1 GRRADPVQCR
11 IRHAAGGGSGADPHP
26 GRADGGQAPAGRTH
40 PHHRRR
46 PQQVLGRAPR
56 PGRRLW
62 RLQLLRL
69 RRPGPTHPQEAIAPV
84 GAAEA
89 AKGEKGTSLRSP
101 TAHILETALALQ
113 RAPGERF
120 RLRERPLPEGLVHVL
135 EIASGSPQALAAAA
149 AETGHDEQELLEA
162 VRFYLEQVL
171 FATEDADAYRV
182 LGLAHDAP
190 QDTIRIH
197 HRWLQRWL
205 HPDRAQAGDA
215 TVFATRVNQAW
226 AQLRTPELRHDYDVR
241 LAEARL
247 AGGDA
252 PLPADTVHRWEQID
266 MPAPSHGGRSR
277 WLLAAALVACAVLAV
292 LVFRHQETMAP
303 WEQDESGAVTAANPG
318 PEMDDRD
325 VGVLAAELMRP
336 VEVVG
341 AEAGTGNGEQGTVEV
356 SRVAVVVPE
365 VVPPE
370 AKAVPVHAVAPA
382 PAAPVPVLRKLQA

>member
-1 GRRADPVQCR
+1 FVC
-11 IRHAAGGGSGADPHP
+11 
-26 GRADGGQAPAGRTH
+26 DGEWGNF
-40 PHHRRR
+40 
-46 PQQVLGRAPR
+46 
-56 PGRRLW
+56 
-62 RLQLLRL
+62 LRL
-69 RRPGPTHPQEAIAPV
+69 VTV
-84 GAAEA
+84 
-89 AKGEKGTSLRSP
+89 
-101 TAHILETALALQ
+101 HILETALALQ

-120 RLRERPLPEGLVHVL
+120 RLRERPLPDGIVHVL

-171 FATEDADAYRV
+171 FAAEDADAYRV

-190 QDTIRIH
+190 HETIRVH
-197 HRWLQRWL
+197 HPWLQRWL

-252 PLPADTVHRWEQID
+252 PLPADTVHRWEQLD
-266 MPAPSHGGRSR
+266 VPAASHGGRSR

-292 LVFRHQETMAP
+292 LIFRHQETMAP
-303 WEQDESGAVTAANPG
+303 WEQDESGAVTATNPG

-336 VEVVG
+336 VEEAK
-341 AEAGTGNGEQGTVEV
+341 AEAGTGNGEQGMEV
-356 SRVAVVVPE
+356 VPLVAAVVPE
-365 VVPPE
+365 VAAPQE
-370 AKAVPVHAVAPA
+370 AKLVP
-382 PAAPVPVLRKLQA
+382 

>member
-1 GRRADPVQCR
+1 GPQLRPAGQAHAADRRRPAQSVPAQGGRSAQRDRAEQPAVGCGQHQRGDPGHRRPAPEDPARRSAAAEPGRVAGRQQADLAADGGRGKLRPGGDRRPAGARPGRRADPVQCR

-26 GRADGGQAPAGRTH
+26 GRADGGQAPAGRTR

-69 RRPGPTHPQEAIAPV
+69 WRPGPTHPQEAITPV

-101 TAHILETALALQ
+101 TAHIPETALALQ

-120 RLRERPLPEGLVHVL
+120 RLRERPLPDGLVHVL

-149 AETGHDEQELLEA
+149 AETGHAEQELLDA

-171 FATEDADAYRV
+171 FAAEDADAYRV
-182 LGLAHDAP
+182 LGLARDAP
-190 QDTIRIH
+190 QDTIRVH

-226 AQLRTPELRHDYDVR
+226 AQLRTPALRHDYAVR

-247 AGGDA
+247 ASGDA
-252 PLPADTVHRWEQID
+252 PLPADTVHRWEQVD
-266 MPAPSHGGRSR
+266 APAASHGGRSR
-277 WLLAAALVACAVLAV
+277 WLLAAALAACAVLAV
-292 LVFRHQETMAP
+292 
-303 WEQDESGAVTAANPG
+303 
-318 PEMDDRD
+318 
-325 VGVLAAELMRP
+325 
-336 VEVVG
+336 
-341 AEAGTGNGEQGTVEV
+341 
-356 SRVAVVVPE
+356 
-365 VVPPE
+365 
-370 AKAVPVHAVAPA
+370 
-382 PAAPVPVLRKLQA
+382 